1 MDYPRQQFVD
11 LLRRTGMADIADEAA
26 KTLPDPVDDK
36 SMAEFCV
43 AHGLSQQSLVD
54 LMGGSP

>member
-1 MDYPRQQFVD
+1 M
-11 LLRRTGMADIADEAA
+11 TDIADEAA
-26 KTLPDPVDDK
+26 KTLPDPVDEK